1 MDRAEHIVWIVLIVS
16 LVSFSL
22 FVVVYGEDKIETM
35 KVFHKDN
42 PSVCIFEPEQDLQ
55 DRFHSTI
62 FKHTVDSVLIW
73 QNEMK
78 SYSGG
83 NWYMPI
89 FYYQYGEH
97 VNKTP
102 QEFPECNILI
112 VFEGLNNGTDIVNSS
127 ALGYAHFDFSHSN
140 HQWAMVVVYT
150 KALVE
155 TPVVSVC
162 IGCDDVPNEI
172 NIKQEV
178 RDLPENSIRYIIMHE
193 FGHALG
199 IGHYVDD
206 RTKFNNHVSLMYP
219 SMSPFGEN
227 DLTIGFVDKEV
238 LVKIYNIDGFKGIYG
253 HTPDRY
259 IIKEKSDG
267 TGFRLGWDT

>member
-206 RTKFNNHVSLMYP
+206 RTKFNNHVNLMYP

-238 LVKIYNIDGFKGIYG
+238 LVKIYGKDGFKGIYG

-259 IIKEKSDG
+259 IIKEKYDG

>member
-1 MDRAEHIVWIVLIVS
+1 MDRAERIVWIVLIVS

-42 PSVCIFEPEQDLQ
+42 PTVCIFEPEQDLQ

-62 FKHTVDSVLIW
+62 FKSTVDSVLIW

-112 VFEGLNNGTDIVNSS
+112 VFEGLNDGTDIVNSS

-140 HQWAMVVVYT
+140 HQWAIVVVYT

-162 IGCDDVPNEI
+162 IGCDDVPNKI
-172 NIKQEV
+172 DIKQEA

-199 IGHYVDD
+199 LGHYIDD

-219 SMSPFGEN
+219 MMKPFEEN
-227 DLTIGFVDKEV
+227 DLIIGFVDKEA
-238 LVKIYNIDGFKGIYG
+238 LVKIYGKDGFNGVYG
-253 HTPDRY
+253 FTPSGY
-259 IIKEKSDG
+259 VIKEKSDG

>member
-35 KVFHKDN
+35 KVFQKDN

-162 IGCDDVPNEI
+162 IGCDDVPNKI
-172 NIKQEV
+172 DIKQEA

-199 IGHYVDD
+199 LGHYIDD

-219 SMSPFGEN
+219 IMKPFEEN
-227 DLTIGFVDKEV
+227 DLTIGFVDKEA
-238 LVKIYNIDGFKGIYG
+238 LVKIYGKDGFNGVYG
-253 HTPDRY
+253 FTPSGY
-259 IIKEKSDG
+259 VIKEKSDG

>member
-238 LVKIYNIDGFKGIYG
+238 LVKIYSIDGFKGIYG